1 MTSSL
6 FSDGD
11 NRSVASLDVFDD
23 PLLDTDVVPLDEV
36 EFDIPEFLQLPTLDD
51 VLSETYEFSP
61 FSSPKK
67 ALPRHLQRRD
77 SSSSFGSIDSLPVQ
91 SSSDNVVGASLVRH
105 VKLKG
110 VSANILSAHRRDAG
124 FPSAITAGN
133 TIAIGTSH
141 GYILLFDSKQL
152 LRFFLQP
159 SEEVGGISALSFN
172 VDSNRLLAGHDRG
185 VVNMWDTEN
194 GKILRVVKDI
204 IGSAVLHV
212 KFTDDPT
219 KAIMSNGTGSVFLM
233 SFKRPMGVRVCESK
247 VIFSGSKGEVVCVE
261 PLIISNRISNHILN
275 SYNPYLIAMATLT
288 KVFIIS
294 LKPKIAVVFS
304 YMLKGNV
311 STLPVISWQ
320 FIKLQVNHNN
330 PVLLEP
336 VIVFGRDSKIV
347 FALVDTSNIESINVR
362 ILKTLDLNY
371 SLTNL
376 IWFNSKTIAVSDQME
391 NLRLL
396 DIQTE
401 EIVETLD
408 LEPVQLVYA
417 TSAFKGIMNEIGVS
431 AALNAASSFAC
442 YYSMTMAFDQLLV
455 LGQESLHVFVIRTWS
470 ERVNVYRKQKLY
482 LPAISLCRQIYQGTS
497 KALVGPLG
505 PEKSFLIQSTEKL
518 LLEYT
523 SLLLASSPQQ
533 SSSGDDRE
541 TYFNNF
547 IPFIVDT
554 CCLMKIWD
562 ILNDVYSHLERDS
575 ASKFVFLSTVQ
586 SYILSSSITKISP
599 FILKDLVD
607 QNIELQQIAVIQD
620 LILKLEIETID
631 IDQIVKLSWQHK
643 LFDAIIYLYN
653 RAMKNYSV
661 PLEELTDFLRNKD
674 PNNRELVNKILLY
687 LSCCMTGRDITYG
700 DVPEPLRK
708 NAKIQA
714 WKFLLFDQPNSGSY
728 KDRFPNSK
736 LLLLQDT
743 REFLNVL
750 SITFGEPEFTS
761 AEGQRV
767 RQRIIDMIM
776 LLIEK
781 CESEFTSAQ
790 LGSVYI
796 FLARELM
803 KSSLN
808 LEGEVFNQIVSYLT
822 TTRPELSGT
831 KIERE
836 RVITELIISGV
847 LDLHDED
854 LEQKLLNACFYSV
867 LEFIYEKRGEYHKM
881 LRCFCQVTE
890 RNKVVFRFIRSILY
904 QLDYVTEQ
912 QKSLLINEINHN
924 ITTLIQIDPA
934 RAAHL
939 LLVG

>member
-11 NRSVASLDVFDD
+11 SRSVASLDVFDD
-23 PLLDTDVVPLDEV
+23 PLLETDVVPLDEI
-36 EFDIPEFLQLPTLDD
+36 EFDIPEFLQLPTLDH
-51 VLSETYEFSP
+51 VLSETYDFSP

-67 ALPRHLQRRD
+67 ALPRYLQRRESH
-77 SSSSFGSIDSLPVQ
+77 SSLGSIDSLPVQ
-91 SSSDNVVGASLVRH
+91 SSSENVPGASLVRH

-133 TIAIGTSH
+133 TIGIGTTH
-141 GYILLFDSKQL
+141 GYVLLFDSKQL

-159 SEEVGGISALSFN
+159 PEEVGGISALSFN
-172 VDSNRLLAGHDRG
+172 VDSTRLLAGHDRG

-194 GKILRVVKDI
+194 GKILRIMKDI

-233 SFKRPMGVRVCESK
+233 SFKRPMGVRVCDSK

-261 PLIISNRISNHILN
+261 PLIISNKISNHILN

-294 LKPKIAVVFS
+294 LRPKIAVIFS
-304 YMLKGNV
+304 YLLKGNV

-320 FIKLQVNHNN
+320 FIKLQVNQNN
-330 PVLLEP
+330 QVLLEP

-347 FALVDTSNIESINVR
+347 FALVDTSNVESTSVR
-362 ILKTLDLNY
+362 ILKTLNLCY

-376 IWFNSKTIAVSDQME
+376 VWFNSKTIAVSDQME

-505 PEKSFLIQSTEKL
+505 PQKSYLVQSTEKL

-533 SSSGDDRE
+533 ANEDGRKA
-541 TYFNNF
+541 YFGNS

-554 CCLMKIWD
+554 CCLMKIRD
-562 ILNDVYSHLERDS
+562 ILSDVYTHFERES
-575 ASKFVFLSTVQ
+575 TAKLVFLSTVQ
-586 SYILSSSITKISP
+586 SYILGGSITKISP
-599 FILKDLVD
+599 FILKDLVN
-607 QNIELQQIAVIQD
+607 QNIELDQISVIQD
-620 LILKLEIETID
+620 LILKLDIETID

-653 RAMKNYSV
+653 RAMRNYSV

-687 LSCCMTGRDITYG
+687 LACCMTGRDITYG
-700 DVPEPLRK
+700 DVPESLQK

-781 CESEFTSAQ
+781 CEDEFSSGQ

-831 KIERE
+831 KMERE

-847 LDLHDED
+847 FDLHDTD
-854 LEQKLLNACFYSV
+854 LEEKLLNACFYSV

-881 LRCFCQVTE
+881 LRCFCQISE
-890 RNKVVFRFIRSILY
+890 RNKVIFRFIRSILY
-904 QLDYVTEQ
+904 QLDYVTEE

-924 ITTLIQIDPA
+924 ITTLIQIDPT
-934 RAAHL
+934 RAANL